1 MMENRNKKDNMKDKL
16 QRIVLATKNK
26 DLERI
31 FQKTIF
37 LKNVKLQRKQKSNLV
52 QEKQA
57 GSYFIFL

>member
-16 QRIVLATKNK
+16 QRGVLATKNNN
-26 DLERI
+26 LERI

-52 QEKQA
+52 
-57 GSYFIFL
+57 